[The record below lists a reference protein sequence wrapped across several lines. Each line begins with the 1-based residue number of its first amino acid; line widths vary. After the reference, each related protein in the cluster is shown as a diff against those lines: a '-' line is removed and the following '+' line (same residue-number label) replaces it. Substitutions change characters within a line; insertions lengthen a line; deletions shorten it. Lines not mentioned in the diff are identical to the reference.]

1 MKLKKKYRF
10 DNKRQ
15 IWRILP
21 TNDGKLIIEERE
33 NEKKQAYFHCLSLYT
48 GKKILNN
55 FQLEENFWV
64 GIETV
69 KDDTIFFHKFA
80 KPDMPKHKGIFAFD
94 INSKKIF
101 WENPDLV
108 YQFILHDKIYSYAE
122 KFGGKK
128 FYALNPLNGEIINE
142 LDQNY
147 EMINDLRE
155 ESFKEEDNKGYLF
168 PEVFEVELVDDDQVA
183 DLIKSLRNDFVI
195 SGKVEYIIKNQL
207 LMMSFHEV
215 NSQRNFTNHF
225 KAVDLSKGKYILEE
239 VINKETN
246 LYFTDSFFVK
256 DDLLFLLFGKS
267 RLVVYKIVN

>member
-48 GKKILNN
+48 GKKIINN

-108 YQFILHDKIYSYAE
+108 YQFILHDKLYSYAE
-122 KFGGKK
+122 KFGGRK
-128 FYALNPLNGEIINE
+128 FYALNPLNGELIDE
-142 LDQNY
+142 LDENY
-147 EMINDLRE
+147 EMINELRE

-168 PEVFEVELVDDDQVA
+168 PEVFEAELVDDDQVA
-183 DLIKSLRNDFVI
+183 DRIKSLRNDFVI